1 MIMRFILLSF
11 TLLLAVAFGCSPSG
25 PAPITTKGTVKT
37 KSGRPCDN
45 ALVVF
50 HPLEQGRLN
59 DPKPVGKT
67 DSNGHFVLT
76 TFAENDGALP
86 GEYGITVVWPGQDAK
101 SSKMFMTGEGGAVG
115 VDQLKGKFGN
125 PSKPLL
131 KATIPIGGVQ
141 ELSLEVD

>member
-1 MIMRFILLSF
+1 MRSKLLSF
-11 TLLLAVAFGCSPSG
+11 TLLCSIAVGCIPSAPG
-25 PAPITTKGTVKT
+25 PVATKGIVKT

-50 HPLEQGRLN
+50 HPLGKDRLN

-67 DSNGHFVLT
+67 DSKGSFVLT

-86 GEYGITVVWPGQDAK
+86 GDYAITVVWLGQEAK
-101 SSKMFMTGEGGAVG
+101 SSKLSVTGEGGAAG
-115 VDQLKGKFGN
+115 ADQLKGKFGN

-131 KATIPIGGVQ
+131 KATVPSKGGTD
-141 ELSLEVD
+141 LAFEVD